1 MSSTFLNQIGLGE
14 FDLGYLLIGMGAVI
28 LLLIIFLILLIVQI
42 RKTSKLKKRLDK
54 FLSGK
59 DGASLEKDIAGLY
72 EDNKFLKA
80 NTEKNKK
87 DIRTLYKNMESAY
100 QKMGLVKYDAFNQ
113 MGGQLSFSLALLDE
127 NNNGFITNDN
137 RNFLQTCQ
145 LGCTPSSLTGN
156 NLIIILTILYQ
167 NRLQQTKLF
176 DRIRQFL

>member
-14 FDLGYLLIGMGAVI
+14 FDMGYLLIGMGAVI

-127 NNNGFITNDN
+127 NNNGFIILYTVPKAVI
-137 RNFLQTCQ
+137 LIQKK
-145 LGCTPSSLTGN
+145 SSLASVL
-156 NLIIILTILYQ
+156 LIWGQKKQKHLPWQ
-167 NRLQQTKLF
+167 WENK
-176 DRIRQFL
+176 